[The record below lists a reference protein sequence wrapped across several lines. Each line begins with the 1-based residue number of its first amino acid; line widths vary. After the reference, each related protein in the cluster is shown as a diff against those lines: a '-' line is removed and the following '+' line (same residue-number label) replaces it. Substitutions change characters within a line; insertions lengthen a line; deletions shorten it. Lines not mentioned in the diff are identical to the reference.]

1 MFVQA
6 TRTLALTASAL
17 VIMTAAVV
25 ASPARAA
32 DANAQTTRV
41 HYQDLDLNTAGGEAA
56 LRQRV
61 ANAAKTVCGPVDGR
75 AIADHERFDACRDNA
90 IASASSQ
97 MNAVIASARSP
108 DHRYAMKDDAIAML
122 GR

>member
-1 MFVQA
+1 MLVNVRLISTQG
-6 TRTLALTASAL
+6 ASENH
-17 VIMTAAVV
+17 
-25 ASPARAA
+25 SRFP
-32 DANAQTTRV
+32 
-41 HYQDLDLNTAGGEAA
+41 
-56 LRQRV
+56 
-61 ANAAKTVCGPVDGR
+61 P
-75 AIADHERFDACRDNA
+75 DHERFDACRDNA